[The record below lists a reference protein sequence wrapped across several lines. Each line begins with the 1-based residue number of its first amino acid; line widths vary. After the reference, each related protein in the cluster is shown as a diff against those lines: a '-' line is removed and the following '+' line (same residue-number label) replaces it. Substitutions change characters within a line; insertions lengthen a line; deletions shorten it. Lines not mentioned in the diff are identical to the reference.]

1 MIVVAGQIVSAI
13 TQLVQRDGPNS
24 VVSTI
29 RIDLVLFG
37 QPTSWRNCLDI
48 SFTNIVK
55 KLLDSRGLCRL
66 SFGLWHQQD
75 PYVR

>member
-1 MIVVAGQIVSAI
+1 MNW
-13 TQLVQRDGPNS
+13 R
-24 VVSTI
+24 
-29 RIDLVLFG
+29 
-37 QPTSWRNCLDI
+37 TSFDVEL
-48 SFTNIVK
+48 TNMVK